1 MLYFDDETRWSA
13 VVARDAAA
21 DGQFIYA
28 VRTTKIF
35 CRPTCKARLAR
46 RSNVEFFDNA
56 DQAQAA
62 GYRSCKRCQPL
73 LERYRPEADKVAKAC
88 NLLDSLPQNAPL
100 PGLDRLAKEAGLTKH
115 HFHRLF
121 KRETGMTPREYA
133 IAKRRESQS
142 DTTESAS
149 MTPFTPVTNE
159 IASPLVFQD
168 DSFGSMDMFPN
179 LNFPMF
185 EDDFKLPSSQEIRNV
200 IVHYNIVNT
209 TCGLLLLAFQDRQIC
224 KLELGSSQ
232 AELMDRLE
240 CSYPT
245 ICYFHS
251 PISHASPQ
259 DALIFQRETL
269 LTVDRLE
276 NPSQDILDLPL
287 TVRPTDLDVPL

>member
-1 MLYFDDETRWSA
+1 
-13 VVARDAAA
+13 
-21 DGQFIYA
+21 
-28 VRTTKIF
+28 
-35 CRPTCKARLAR
+35 
-46 RSNVEFFDNA
+46 
-56 DQAQAA
+56 
-62 GYRSCKRCQPL
+62 
-73 LERYRPEADKVAKAC
+73 
-88 NLLDSLPQNAPL
+88 
-100 PGLDRLAKEAGLTKH
+100 
-115 HFHRLF
+115 
-121 KRETGMTPREYA
+121 MTPREYA

-159 IASPLVFQD
+159 MSSPLVFQH

-185 EDDFKLPSSQEIRNV
+185 EDDFKLPSSQEIRNA

-209 TCGLLLLAFQDRQIC
+209 TCGLLLLVFQDRQIC
-224 KLELGSSQ
+224 KLELGSSA
-232 AELMDRLE
+232 AELMGRLE

-245 ICYFHS
+245 LRYFHS

-259 DALIFQRETL
+259 DALIFQQETL